1 MLKKFTIGI
10 IACLLSVILL
20 GSNQSTTP
28 EKAISKPDSNEA
40 NVITPKESNSA
51 AKAITPKDSNS
62 GVGVKTISESQAL
75 EIAKNTA
82 PDLESVR
89 QFWAEA
95 KLDTVLCN
103 IPLIHKNNTF
113 FMYNPGYSD
122 EMQVEAFAI
131 GNKDDYSKM
140 KIIYVDAFAKVI
152 KNEYFAAK
160 VTAKQAE
167 SSALAAAIKAKKNM
181 PNWKKAQ
188 IKYMETRLLLCT
200 PNYVFSMDEP
210 FKDLKPVETV
220 MYEVGFMDTNEASSF
235 LLIYVNATTGDIIGG
250 KYTSD

>member
-1 MLKKFTIGI
+1 MKKFTIGI
-10 IACLLSVILL
+10 IACLLPVFLL
-20 GSNQSTTP
+20 GCNQIPKTDD
-28 EKAISKPDSNEA
+28 AASKP
-40 NVITPKESNSA
+40 NVNDTHVVKPNESNSA
-51 AKAITPKDSNS
+51 AQAITPTP
-62 GVGVKTISESQAL
+62 GVGVKTISEGQVL

-82 PDLESVR
+82 PDLESIR
-89 QFWAEA
+89 QVWPEA
-95 KLDTVLCN
+95 KLDTVLCK

-160 VTAKQAE
+160 VTVKDAERIALEAAK
-167 SSALAAAIKAKKNM
+167 KAKENVPYWKN
-181 PNWKKAQ
+181 AQ
-188 IKYMETRLLLCT
+188 IKYIRTSLMLCT
-200 PNYVFSMDEP
+200 PNYVFPMNDPNKKLEP
-210 FKDLKPVETV
+210 VGTI
-220 MYEVGFMDTNEASSF
+220 MYEVCFMDTNAASSF